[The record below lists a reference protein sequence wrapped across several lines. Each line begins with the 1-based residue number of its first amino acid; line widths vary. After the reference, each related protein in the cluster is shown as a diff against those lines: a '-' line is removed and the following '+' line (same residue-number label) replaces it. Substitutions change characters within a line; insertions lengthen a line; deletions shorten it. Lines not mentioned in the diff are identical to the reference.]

1 MALRFLVVGYGRVGR
16 AITLRLK
23 SRGHH
28 VETVDVRR
36 SNDKIADEHHV
47 IDASKSPRDIARLA
61 SKFDCACGCLPGG
74 LGYKFIAACADYGV
88 KLVDVSFTSEDPLTL
103 NSRALK
109 TESLIIPDCGI
120 APGLSNMIIGLSARK
135 MSFIEKAEIK
145 VGGIP
150 KRPRPPLYHSSSW
163 SVEDLLEE
171 YIRPVRY
178 VENHEVKVCDPLSLK
193 VPFKF
198 KGLELEAF
206 PTDGLRTLLRM
217 KNRPKFMRELTIRWK
232 DHLDV
237 IKSLRELGFFDDDK
251 VDLGGVKMP
260 IRALTAKILEK
271 AMPRNDDMIVMEIE
285 IHGIKDNKEVK
296 GYLRIHGSL
305 ANEVSTMAKITGT
318 VCSEVALMVAQ
329 GQINDIGVVPP
340 EDLNKLD
347 EVTLQVLNELK
358 KLGIQIEVEG
368 LEPLGIH

>member
-1 MALRFLVVGYGRVGR
+1 MGK
-16 AITLRLK
+16 AITLSLK
-23 SRGHH
+23 ARGHH

-36 SNDKIADEHHV
+36 NSDKIADNHHI
-47 IDASKSPRDIARLA
+47 IDASKNPRDIARLA
-61 SKFDCACGCLPGG
+61 CKFDCTCGCLPGG
-74 LGYKFIAACADYGV
+74 LGYKFMTACVDYGV

-109 TESLIIPDCGI
+109 TGSLIIPDCGI
-120 APGLSNMIIGLSARK
+120 APGLSNMIIGLSAQK
-135 MSFIEKAEIK
+135 MSFIEKAEIR

-171 YIRPVRY
+171 YTRPVRY
-178 VENHEVKVCDPLSLK
+178 VENHEVKICDPLSLK

-198 KGLELEAF
+198 KDLELEAF

-217 KNRPKFMRELTIRWK
+217 KKRPKFMRELTIRWRG
-232 DHLDV
+232 HLDV
-237 IKSLRELGFFDDDK
+237 IKTLRQLGFLDDDE
-251 VDLGGVKMP
+251 VDLGEVKMS
-260 IRALTAKILEK
+260 IKALTAKILEK
-271 AMPRNDDMIVMEIE
+271 AMPKNDDMIIMEIE
-285 IHGIKDNKEVK
+285 IHGLKGDEEVK

-305 ANEVSTMAKITGT
+305 ANEVSTMAKITGA

-329 GQINDIGVVPP
+329 GQISDVGIVPP
-340 EDLNKLD
+340 EDLSELD

-358 KLGIQIEVEG
+358 KLSIQIEVEG
-368 LEPLGIH
+368 LEPLGIR